1 MDTTRVQIIRGADG
15 EPLFA
20 VLPIEDYLALAGGSP
35 AEEAR
40 PAPAEPERPPPPA
53 EVAAR
58 LAAGENPILVWR
70 EHRGVT
76 REVLAGWIGFDEDDV
91 AAFESGELVPTLEIC
106 QLIAH
111 VLDVALDD
119 VIPV

>member
-1 MDTTRVQIIRGADG
+1 MDPTRVQLIRSADG

-20 VLPIEDYLALAGGSP
+20 VLPIEDYLALVGDAPPP
-35 AEEAR
+35 ARR
-40 PAPAEPERPPPPA
+40 PAPAEPERPPPPP

-76 REVLAGWIGFDEDDV
+76 REIVAGWIGFDEADV
-91 AAFESGELVPTLEIC
+91 EAFETGELVPTVEIC